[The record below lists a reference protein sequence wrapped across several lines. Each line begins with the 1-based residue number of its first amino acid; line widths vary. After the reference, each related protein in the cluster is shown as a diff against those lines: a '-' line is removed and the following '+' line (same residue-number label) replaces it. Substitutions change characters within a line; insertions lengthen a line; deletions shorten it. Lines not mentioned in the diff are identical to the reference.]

1 MNKRSFHLPKNE
13 LEEVTEKL
21 SEMVARQYLVTPRR
35 QIIATTLLARRRRH
49 KFVRAVSR
57 GLLPPETPPAL
68 RMARK
73 RRLPGL
79 VGMDPPDD
87 VSLQLLSLQI
97 MFLFLSY
104 CKNNLQ
110 PDYYYFI
117 VQ

>member
-1 MNKRSFHLPKNE
+1 MQHLFHIPQNE

-68 RMARK
+68 RRVRK

-87 VSLQLLSLQI
+87 VSLLLGWVFYFLISL
-97 MFLFLSY
+97 M
-104 CKNNLQ
+104 
-110 PDYYYFI
+110 YYDNSFI
-117 VQ
+117 FIFVADN

>member
-1 MNKRSFHLPKNE
+1 MPHLFQNE

-68 RMARK
+68 RRARK

-87 VSLQLLSLQI
+87 VRMILFVI
-97 MFLFLSY
+97 FMFF
-104 CKNNLQ
+104 
-110 PDYYYFI
+110 YYYDCE
-117 VQ
+117 VM

>member
-1 MNKRSFHLPKNE
+1 M
-13 LEEVTEKL
+13 TEKL

-68 RMARK
+68 RRVRK

-87 VSLQLLSLQI
+87 VSLVTFLLWYKDYSFFSILLFIMNHHLHLQQ
-97 MFLFLSY
+97 Y
-104 CKNNLQ
+104 
-110 PDYYYFI
+110 
-117 VQ
+117 

>member
-1 MNKRSFHLPKNE
+1 MQHLSYVPQNE

-68 RMARK
+68 RRARI

-87 VSLQLLSLQI
+87 VSLLMVELL
-97 MFLFLSY
+97 FF
-104 CKNNLQ
+104 
-110 PDYYYFI
+110 FI
-117 VQ
+117 L